1 MSFTDDGDDDISG
14 IQSLI
19 MEFEEIRLSTQL
31 VSLATFDLIVLLVVI
46 ILQNSPGVQCLVD
59 GVLEK

>member
-14 IQSLI
+14 IQSLV

-59 GVLEK
+59 GVLKK

>member
-1 MSFTDDGDDDISG
+1 MYFTDDGDDDISG
-14 IQSLI
+14 IQSLL

-59 GVLEK
+59 GVLKK

>member
-1 MSFTDDGDDDISG
+1 
-14 IQSLI
+14 

-59 GVLEK
+59 GVLKK

>member
-14 IQSLI
+14 IQSLM